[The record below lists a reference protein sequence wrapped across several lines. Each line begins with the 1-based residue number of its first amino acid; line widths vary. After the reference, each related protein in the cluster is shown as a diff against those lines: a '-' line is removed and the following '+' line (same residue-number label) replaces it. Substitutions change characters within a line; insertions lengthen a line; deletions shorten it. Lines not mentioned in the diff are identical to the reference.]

1 MKKKL
6 EAELISIA
14 HKVLQL
20 KHKDDIRELH
30 REAQRLYE
38 KLSVLVF
45 VEENFGDI
53 QPTIGR
59 KQIEEK
65 LEHAFDYNEKIVI
78 AQLEEEL
85 DETIQ
90 NESILPIESTE
101 TETKEITPIVET
113 ISAIEKSEE
122 ETVEKENTP
131 QIIEN
136 EEDNSQSE
144 KISMDAF
151 FSQIHSKTVSEKI
164 NKETEGNLEEVKSI
178 SNEIHTST
186 VKEIF
191 PEFMS
196 NFNEITFERVI
207 EKPLSNL
214 NDKISR
220 SVGLSLNDRMAFEKN
235 LFDGSTEDL
244 NRVLSQLETFK
255 SYQEAK
261 DFIEEMVK
269 PDYNNWLGRE
279 DYEERFMEYILSKFS

>member
-20 KHKDDIRELH
+20 KHKEDVRELH

-38 KLSVLVF
+38 KLSVLLF
-45 VEENFGDI
+45 VEENFSDV
-53 QPTIGR
+53 QPTIGK

-65 LEHAFDYNEKIVI
+65 LEHAFDYNEKIII

-85 DETIQ
+85 DE
-90 NESILPIESTE
+90 SILPIENTE
-101 TETKEITPIVET
+101 AENKEITPIVET
-113 ISAIEKSEE
+113 ILAVENFEE
-122 ETVEKENTP
+122 EITEKENTS

-136 EEDNSQSE
+136 KEDNSKSE
-144 KISMDAF
+144 NISMDAF
-151 FSQIHSKTVSEKI
+151 FNQIHSKTVSEKI
-164 NKETEGNLEEVKSI
+164 NTETEEKI
-178 SNEIHTST
+178 TPNEIHTSA

-191 PEFMS
+191 HEFMS

-207 EKPLSNL
+207 EKPVSNL

-279 DYEERFMEYILSKFS
+279 DYEERFMEYIISKFA

>member
-20 KHKDDIRELH
+20 KHKEDVRELH

-38 KLSVLVF
+38 KLSVLLF
-45 VEENFGDI
+45 VEENFSDI
-53 QPTIGR
+53 QPTIGI

-65 LEHAFDYNEKIVI
+65 LERTFDYDNKVI
-78 AQLEEEL
+78 IAELEEEEEEITENQPIETFQESSL
-85 DETIQ
+85 QIEETITNQ
-90 NESILPIESTE
+90 EKIDLNREIE
-101 TETKEITPIVET
+101 II
-113 ISAIEKSEE
+113 
-122 ETVEKENTP
+122 P

-136 EEDNSQSE
+136 KEEIEN
-144 KISMDAF
+144 ISIDDF
-151 FSQIHSKTVSEKI
+151 LNQIHSKSVSEKI
-164 NKETEGNLEEVKSI
+164 NIESDEKI
-178 SNEIHTST
+178 NEIKNTVNEINTSP

-191 PEFMS
+191 PDFMP

-220 SVGLSLNDRMAFEKN
+220 SVGLSLNDRMAFEKH

-255 SYQEAK
+255 SYREAK

-279 DYEERFMEYILSKFS
+279 DYEERFMEYITSKFV

>member
-20 KHKDDIRELH
+20 KHKEDVRELH

-38 KLSVLVF
+38 KLSVLLF
-45 VEENFGDI
+45 VEENFSDI
-53 QPTIGR
+53 QPTIGI

-65 LEHAFDYNEKIVI
+65 LERTFDYDNKVI
-78 AQLEEEL
+78 IAELEEEEEITENQPIETFQESSL
-85 DETIQ
+85 QIEETITNQ
-90 NESILPIESTE
+90 EKIDLNREIE
-101 TETKEITPIVET
+101 II
-113 ISAIEKSEE
+113 
-122 ETVEKENTP
+122 P

-136 EEDNSQSE
+136 KEEIEN
-144 KISMDAF
+144 ISIDDF
-151 FSQIHSKTVSEKI
+151 LNQIHSKSVSEKI
-164 NKETEGNLEEVKSI
+164 NIESDEKI
-178 SNEIHTST
+178 NEIKNTVNEINTSP

-191 PEFMS
+191 PDFMP

-220 SVGLSLNDRMAFEKN
+220 SVGLSLNDRMAFEKH

-279 DYEERFMEYILSKFS
+279 DYEERFMEYITSKFV

>member
-20 KHKDDIRELH
+20 KHKEDVRELH

-38 KLSVLVF
+38 KLSVLLF
-45 VEENFGDI
+45 VEENFSDV
-53 QPTIGR
+53 QPTIGK

-65 LEHAFDYNEKIVI
+65 LEHAFDYNEKIII

-85 DETIQ
+85 DE
-90 NESILPIESTE
+90 SILPIENTE
-101 TETKEITPIVET
+101 AKNKEITPIVET
-113 ISAIEKSEE
+113 ILAVENFEE
-122 ETVEKENTP
+122 EITEKENTS

-136 EEDNSQSE
+136 KEDNSKSE
-144 KISMDAF
+144 NISMDAF
-151 FSQIHSKTVSEKI
+151 FNQIHSKTVSEKI
-164 NKETEGNLEEVKSI
+164 NTETEEKTKEEKI
-178 SNEIHTST
+178 TPNEIHTSA

-207 EKPLSNL
+207 EKPVSNL

-279 DYEERFMEYILSKFS
+279 DYEERFMEYIISKFA

>member
-20 KHKDDIRELH
+20 KHKEDVRELH

-38 KLSVLVF
+38 KLSVLLF
-45 VEENFGDI
+45 VEENFSDI
-53 QPTIGR
+53 QPTIGI

-65 LEHAFDYNEKIVI
+65 LERTFDYDNKVI
-78 AQLEEEL
+78 IAELEEEEEEEEITENQPIETFQESSL
-85 DETIQ
+85 QIEETITNQ
-90 NESILPIESTE
+90 EKIDLNREIE
-101 TETKEITPIVET
+101 II
-113 ISAIEKSEE
+113 
-122 ETVEKENTP
+122 P

-136 EEDNSQSE
+136 KEEIEN
-144 KISMDAF
+144 ISIDDF
-151 FSQIHSKTVSEKI
+151 LNQIHSKSVSEKI
-164 NKETEGNLEEVKSI
+164 NIESDEKI
-178 SNEIHTST
+178 NEIKNTVNEINTSP

-191 PEFMS
+191 PDFMP

-220 SVGLSLNDRMAFEKN
+220 SVGLSLNDRMAFEKH

-279 DYEERFMEYILSKFS
+279 DYEERFMEYITSKFV

>member
-20 KHKDDIRELH
+20 KHKEDVRELH

-38 KLSVLVF
+38 KLSVLLF
-45 VEENFGDI
+45 VEENFSDV
-53 QPTIGR
+53 QPTIGK

-65 LEHAFDYNEKIVI
+65 LEHAFDYNEKIII

-85 DETIQ
+85 DE
-90 NESILPIESTE
+90 SILPIENTE
-101 TETKEITPIVET
+101 TENKEITPIVET
-113 ISAIEKSEE
+113 ILAVENFEE
-122 ETVEKENTP
+122 EITEKENTS

-136 EEDNSQSE
+136 KEDNSKSE
-144 KISMDAF
+144 NISMDAF
-151 FSQIHSKTVSEKI
+151 FNQIHSKTVSEKI
-164 NKETEGNLEEVKSI
+164 NTETEEKTKEEKI
-178 SNEIHTST
+178 TPNEIHTSA

-207 EKPLSNL
+207 EKPVSNL

-279 DYEERFMEYILSKFS
+279 DYEERFMEYIISKFA

>member
-20 KHKDDIRELH
+20 KHKEDVRELH

-38 KLSVLVF
+38 KLSVLLF
-45 VEENFGDI
+45 VEENFSDV
-53 QPTIGR
+53 QPTIGK

-65 LEHAFDYNEKIVI
+65 LEHAFDYNEKIII

-85 DETIQ
+85 DE
-90 NESILPIESTE
+90 SILPIENTE
-101 TETKEITPIVET
+101 TENKEITPIVET
-113 ISAIEKSEE
+113 ILAVENFEE
-122 ETVEKENTP
+122 EITEKENTS

-136 EEDNSQSE
+136 KEDNSKSE
-144 KISMDAF
+144 NISMDAF
-151 FSQIHSKTVSEKI
+151 FNQIHSKTVSEKI
-164 NKETEGNLEEVKSI
+164 NTETEEKTKEEKI
-178 SNEIHTST
+178 TPNEIHASA

-207 EKPLSNL
+207 EKPVSNL

-279 DYEERFMEYILSKFS
+279 DYEERFMEYIISKFA

>member
-20 KHKDDIRELH
+20 KHKEDVRELH

-38 KLSVLVF
+38 KLSVLLF
-45 VEENFGDI
+45 VEENFSDV
-53 QPTIGR
+53 QPTIGK

-65 LEHAFDYNEKIVI
+65 LEHAFDYNEKIII

-85 DETIQ
+85 DE
-90 NESILPIESTE
+90 SILPIENTE
-101 TETKEITPIVET
+101 AENKEITPIVET
-113 ISAIEKSEE
+113 ILAVENFEE
-122 ETVEKENTP
+122 EITEKENTS

-136 EEDNSQSE
+136 KEDNSKSE
-144 KISMDAF
+144 NISMDAF
-151 FSQIHSKTVSEKI
+151 FNQIHSKTVSEKI
-164 NKETEGNLEEVKSI
+164 NTETEEKI
-178 SNEIHTST
+178 TPNEIHTSA

-207 EKPLSNL
+207 EKPVSNL

-279 DYEERFMEYILSKFS
+279 DYEERFMEYIISKFA

>member
-20 KHKDDIRELH
+20 KHKEDVRELH

-38 KLSVLVF
+38 KLSVLLF
-45 VEENFGDI
+45 VEENFSDV
-53 QPTIGR
+53 QPTIGK

-65 LEHAFDYNEKIVI
+65 LEHAFDYNEKIII

-85 DETIQ
+85 DE
-90 NESILPIESTE
+90 SILPIENTE
-101 TETKEITPIVET
+101 TENKEITPIVET
-113 ISAIEKSEE
+113 ILAVENFEE
-122 ETVEKENTP
+122 EITEKENTS

-136 EEDNSQSE
+136 KEDNSKSE
-144 KISMDAF
+144 NISMDAF
-151 FSQIHSKTVSEKI
+151 FNQIHSKTVSEKI
-164 NKETEGNLEEVKSI
+164 NTETEEKTKEEKI
-178 SNEIHTST
+178 TPNEIHTSA

-207 EKPLSNL
+207 EKPVSNL

-269 PDYNNWLGRE
+269 PDYKNWLGRE
-279 DYEERFMEYILSKFS
+279 DYEERFMEYIISKFA

>member
-20 KHKDDIRELH
+20 KHKEDVRELH

-38 KLSVLVF
+38 KLSVLLF
-45 VEENFGDI
+45 VEENFSDV
-53 QPTIGR
+53 QPTIGK

-65 LEHAFDYNEKIVI
+65 LEHAFDYNEKIII

-85 DETIQ
+85 DE
-90 NESILPIESTE
+90 SILPIENTE
-101 TETKEITPIVET
+101 AENKEITPIVET
-113 ISAIEKSEE
+113 ILAVENFEE
-122 ETVEKENTP
+122 EITEKENTS

-136 EEDNSQSE
+136 KEDNSKSE
-144 KISMDAF
+144 NISMDAF
-151 FSQIHSKTVSEKI
+151 FNQIHSKTVSEKI
-164 NKETEGNLEEVKSI
+164 NTETEEKTKEEKI
-178 SNEIHTST
+178 TPNEIHTSA

-207 EKPLSNL
+207 EKPVSNL

-279 DYEERFMEYILSKFS
+279 DYEERFMEYIISKFA

>member
-20 KHKDDIRELH
+20 KHKEDVRELH

-38 KLSVLVF
+38 KLSVLLF
-45 VEENFGDI
+45 VEENFSDV
-53 QPTIGR
+53 QPTIGK

-65 LEHAFDYNEKIVI
+65 LEHAFDYNEKIII

-85 DETIQ
+85 DE
-90 NESILPIESTE
+90 SILPIENTE
-101 TETKEITPIVET
+101 AKNKEITPIVET
-113 ISAIEKSEE
+113 ILAVENFKEE
-122 ETVEKENTP
+122 ITEKENTS

-136 EEDNSQSE
+136 KEDNSKSE
-144 KISMDAF
+144 NISMDAF
-151 FSQIHSKTVSEKI
+151 FNQIHSKTVSEKI
-164 NKETEGNLEEVKSI
+164 NTETEEKTKEEKI
-178 SNEIHTST
+178 TPNEIHTSA

-207 EKPLSNL
+207 EKPVSNL

-279 DYEERFMEYILSKFS
+279 DYEERFMEYIISKFA